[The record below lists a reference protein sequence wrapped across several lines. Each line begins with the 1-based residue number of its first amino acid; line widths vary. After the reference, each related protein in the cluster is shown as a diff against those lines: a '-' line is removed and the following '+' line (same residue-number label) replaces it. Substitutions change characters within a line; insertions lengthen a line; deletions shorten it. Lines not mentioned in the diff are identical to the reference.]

1 VKTLGVDWGEKRI
14 GLALTS
20 GNFAEPYGVIPSSEW
35 LFKTLKEEGIEKV
48 VLGLPEGKHEKRVR
62 NLGRKIEQELK
73 IPVVLRSEILTSRL
87 AQEKLI
93 QAGKGKK
100 DRRELD
106 AASAAFLL
114 QEYLDE
120 QARA

>member
-1 VKTLGVDWGEKRI
+1 MKTLGVDWGEKRI

>member
-1 VKTLGVDWGEKRI
+1 MGVDWGEKRI
-14 GLALTS
+14 GLALKS

-100 DRRELD
+100 ARRELD

-120 QARA
+120 QAHS